1 MYKKILVPLD
11 GSEVAAS
18 VLPYVGNLAG
28 RLGASVTLFTV
39 VAPGRRAARASDTEV
54 RAEAEA
60 QSRRQAQHLTATGV
74 TADVMV
80 VTGQPVEQIISRGQ
94 SGGFDLIAIG
104 TRGHSGIRRGLLGSV
119 TDGVVR
125 SSTVPVLALSP
136 KAVEANAQLN
146 FGLATITVPLDG
158 SAVAEG
164 VLSYAE
170 DLAQQL
176 ALELRLLRVVSV
188 GTMAYYAV
196 EGGPVDTTP
205 VEQELEDDAAQYL
218 NGVAETVGQ
227 HGLSVTCTVE
237 RGSPALAIIDHVRNT
252 QNNMVAI
259 CSHGRSGLG
268 RLLIGSV
275 ADSIIRSSGVP
286 VLVIT
291 PQIATSR

>member
-11 GSEVAAS
+11 GSEVADS
-18 VLPYVGNLAG
+18 VLPYVGNLAK
-28 RLGASVTLFTV
+28 RLDASVTLFTV
-39 VAPGRRAARASDTEV
+39 VAPGRRAARESETAV
-54 RAEAEA
+54 RTEAEA
-60 QSRRQAQHLTATGV
+60 QARRQAQHLTDAGV
-74 TADVMV
+74 TADVLV

-94 SGGFDLIAIG
+94 NGGFDLIAIG

-136 KAVEANAQLN
+136 KAVEASAQSGY
-146 FGLATITVPLDG
+146 GLTTVTVPLDG
-158 SAVAEG
+158 SDVAES

-205 VEQELEDDAAQYL
+205 VEQELEEDAAQYL
-218 NGVAETVGQ
+218 NGVAENVSRQELT
-227 HGLSVTCTVE
+227 VTCTVE
-237 RGSPALAIIDHVRNT
+237 RGSPALAIIDHVKNSE
-252 QNNMVAI
+252 NNLVAI

-291 PQIATSR
+291 PQITTSR

>member
-11 GSEVAAS
+11 GSEMAES
-18 VLPYVGNLAG
+18 VLPYVGNLAE

-39 VAPGRRAARASDTEV
+39 VAPGRRASQSETAV

-60 QSRRQAQHLTATGV
+60 QARRQAQHLTADGV
-74 TADVMV
+74 TADVLV

-94 SGGFDLIAIG
+94 SGGYDLIAIG

-125 SSTVPVLALSP
+125 SSTIPVLALSP
-136 KAVEANAQLN
+136 KAVEASSQPNY
-146 FGLATITVPLDG
+146 GLATITVPLDG
-158 SAVAEG
+158 STVAES
-164 VLSYAE
+164 VLSYAQ
-170 DLAQQL
+170 DLATQL
-176 ALELRLLRVVSV
+176 ALEVRLLRVVSV

-205 VEQELEDDAAQYL
+205 VEQELEEDAAQYL
-218 NGVAETVGQ
+218 NGIAENVSDQ
-227 HGLSVTCTVE
+227 GLSVTCTVE
-237 RGSPALAIIDHVRNT
+237 RGSPALAIIDHVKNT
-252 QNNMVAI
+252 QNNLVAI

-291 PQIATSR
+291 PQVATSQ

>member
-18 VLPYVGNLAG
+18 VLPYVGDLAK

-39 VAPGRRAARASDTEV
+39 VAAGRRAAGASDTAV

-60 QSRRQAQHLTATGV
+60 QARRQAQHLSAAGV
-74 TADVMV
+74 TADVLV

-136 KAVEANAQLN
+136 RAVEASAQPGY
-146 FGLATITVPLDG
+146 GLATITVPLDG

-164 VLSYAE
+164 VLAYAE

-205 VEQELEDDAAQYL
+205 VEQELEEDAAQYL
-218 NGVAETVGQ
+218 KGVAENVSQRELT
-227 HGLSVTCTVE
+227 VTCTVE
-237 RGSPALAIIDHVRNT
+237 RGSPALAIIDHVKNT
-252 QNNMVAI
+252 QDNLVAI

>member
-11 GSEVAAS
+11 GSEVADS
-18 VLPYVGNLAG
+18 VLPYVGNFAK

-39 VAPGRRAARASDTEV
+39 VAPGTRARQSETAV

-60 QSRRQAQHLTATGV
+60 QARRQAQHLDADGV
-74 TADVMV
+74 AADVLVMA
-80 VTGQPVEQIISRGQ
+80 GQPVEQIISLGQ
-94 SGGFDLIAIG
+94 SGGYDLIAMG

-136 KAVEANAQLN
+136 KAVEAGSQPSY
-146 FGLATITVPLDG
+146 GLETITVPLDG
-158 SAVAEG
+158 STVAEAA
-164 VLSYAE
+164 LSYAQ

-205 VEQELEDDAAQYL
+205 VEQELEEDAAQYL
-218 NGVAETVGQ
+218 NGIAESVSEQ
-227 HGLSVTCTVE
+227 GLSVTCTVE
-237 RGSPALAIIDHVRNT
+237 RGSPALAIIDHVKNT
-252 QNNMVAI
+252 QNNLVAI

-291 PQIATSR
+291 PQVATSR